1 MERGFDP
8 EVVRYFKKI
17 MSSFFLGLL
26 WMLTNV
32 TAGLYFGLA
41 YLQHGKWNLANL
53 LYYFFAVISLSAL
66 IWYYYR
72 TWKK

>member
-17 MSSFFLGLL
+17 ISSFSMGLL

-41 YLQHGKWNLANL
+41 DLHHGKWNLANL
-53 LYYFFAVISLSAL
+53 LYYFYAVTSLLAL
-66 IWYYYR
+66 IWYFYR